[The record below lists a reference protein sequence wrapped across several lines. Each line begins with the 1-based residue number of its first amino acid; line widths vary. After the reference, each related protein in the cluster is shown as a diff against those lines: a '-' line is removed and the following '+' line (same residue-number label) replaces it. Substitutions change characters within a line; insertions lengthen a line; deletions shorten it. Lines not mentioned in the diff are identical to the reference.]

1 MCVLAPVRCI
11 IDEGAFSAASE
22 RERETAGECK
32 GMQLKF
38 ASSAEI
44 PLPSCLKFS
53 LVEPSQK
60 EWRKRKP
67 ARQGAGPRQL
77 TLRLATCQ
85 AQQSAAAAKN
95 TVTITVKAAGKQHSE
110 LDSSLVYTQREPTG
124 RRCRRIA
131 TKGQHRMWRK
141 GQTRPDRGRDEGRP
155 SQKATDSR
163 AKEKGKKV
171 MKMHFHFS

>member
-1 MCVLAPVRCI
+1 MEETEVSQTRSWTTSAYVAP
-11 IDEGAFSAASE
+11 GH
-22 RERETAGECK
+22 
-32 GMQLKF
+32 M
-38 ASSAEI
+38 
-44 PLPSCLKFS
+44 PS
-53 LVEPSQK
+53 
-60 EWRKRKP
+60 
-67 ARQGAGPRQL
+67 
-77 TLRLATCQ
+77 T

-141 GQTRPDRGRDEGRP
+141 GQTRPDRSRDEGRP
-155 SQKATDSR
+155 SQKATDRR